1 MTKQRIEVLALAR
14 VEGEGGMYIGVK
26 DGLVDEIRVDIYE
39 PPRFFEGFLRDRYMQ
54 EVPDITARICG
65 ICPVAYQMSSVYALE
80 RAVGYTITPSVRE
93 LRRLL
98 YCGEYIESHA
108 LHIYMLQ
115 APDLLKVDSVLQ
127 IAEIAPEVVKDAL
140 RMKKIGNEILRIIG
154 GRSVHP
160 VSACVGGFYSFPKAK
175 VFKAMLPDLKWGLE
189 KSKET
194 VRWAMTLDYP
204 EMEVDYEFVA
214 LHHPT
219 EYAIIEGEILSSKR
233 GITPIDKF
241 EEVYPE
247 QHVRHS
253 NAIHSQTTDGEP
265 YFVGPMARLN
275 LNAGQLGPEAKAIME
290 EVGLELPIVNPYK
303 NLIARAVEMVDAFDL
318 AIQLIENYH
327 PQGLS
332 HPELTPKAGS
342 GMAAT
347 EAPRGLL
354 FHRYTINN
362 QGFIQEAR
370 IIPPTAQNLA
380 RMEADLWQIAPEV
393 IDLPEADASLACEHL
408 IRSYDPCI
416 SCATHFLRL
425 TIDRI

>member
-1 MTKQRIEVLALAR
+1 MTRRIEVPALAR
-14 VEGEGGMYIGVK
+14 VEGEGGMYIGIK
-26 DGLVDEIRVDIYE
+26 DGQIDEIRVDIYE
-39 PPRFFEGFLRDRYMQ
+39 PPRFFEGFLRDRYLQ

-80 RAVGYTITPSVRE
+80 HAVGYTITPSVRA

-140 RMKKIGNEILRIIG
+140 RMKKIGNQILKVIG

-175 VFKAMLPDLKWGLE
+175 ALQEMLPDLKWGLE

-214 LHHPT
+214 IHHPT

-233 GITPIDKF
+233 GIVPIEKF
-241 EEVYPE
+241 EQLYPE

-253 NAIHSQTTDGEP
+253 NAIHSRPAEGQP
-265 YFVGPMARLN
+265 YIVGPLARLN
-275 LNAGQLGPEAKAIME
+275 LNAAQLGSEAKASID
-290 EVGLELPIVNPYK
+290 EVGLTLPLTNPYK
-303 NLIARAVEMVDAFDL
+303 SLIARAVEMVDAFDL
-318 AIQLIENYH
+318 AIQLVEGYQ
-327 PQGLS
+327 PQGFS
-332 HPELTPKAGS
+332 HPELKVKAGS
-342 GMAAT
+342 GAACT
-347 EAPRGLL
+347 EAPRGMLY
-354 FHRYTINN
+354 HRYAINE

-380 RMEADLWQIAPEV
+380 RMEADLWQLAPEV
-393 IDLPEADASLACEHL
+393 IDLPQAEASLACEHL

-416 SCATHFLRL
+416 SCATHFLKL
-425 TIDRI
+425 TIDRK

>member
-1 MTKQRIEVLALAR
+1 MTRRIEVPALAR
-14 VEGEGGMYIGVK
+14 VEGEGGMYIGIK
-26 DGLVDEIRVDIYE
+26 DGQIDEIRVDIYE
-39 PPRFFEGFLRDRYMQ
+39 PPRFFEGFLRDRYLQ

-80 RAVGYTITPSVRE
+80 HAVGYTITPSVRA

-140 RMKKIGNEILRIIG
+140 RMKKIGNQILKVIG

-175 VFKAMLPDLKWGLE
+175 ALQEMLPDLKWGLE

-214 LHHPT
+214 IHHPT

-233 GITPIDKF
+233 GIVPIEKF
-241 EEVYPE
+241 EQLYPE

-253 NAIHSQTTDGEP
+253 NAIHSRTAEGQP
-265 YFVGPMARLN
+265 YIVGPLARLN
-275 LNAGQLGPEAKAIME
+275 LNAAQLGSEAKASID
-290 EVGLELPIVNPYK
+290 EVGLTLPLTNPYK
-303 NLIARAVEMVDAFDL
+303 SLIARAVEMVDAFDL
-318 AIQLIENYH
+318 AIQLVEGYQ
-327 PQGLS
+327 PQGFS
-332 HPELTPKAGS
+332 HPELKVKAGS
-342 GMAAT
+342 GAACT
-347 EAPRGLL
+347 EAPRGMLY
-354 FHRYTINN
+354 HRYAINE

-380 RMEADLWQIAPEV
+380 RMEADLWQLAPEV
-393 IDLPEADASLACEHL
+393 IDLPQAEASLACEHL

-416 SCATHFLRL
+416 SCATHFLKL
-425 TIDRI
+425 TIDRK

>member
-1 MTKQRIEVLALAR
+1 MNKRIEVPALAR

-26 DGLVDEIRVDIYE
+26 DGQVDEIRVDIYE
-39 PPRFFEGFLRDRYMQ
+39 PPRFFEGFLRDRYLQ

-140 RMKKIGNEILRIIG
+140 RMKKIGNQILRVIG

-175 VFKAMLPDLKWGLE
+175 ALQEMLPDLQWGLE

-214 LHHPT
+214 IHHPT

-233 GITPIDKF
+233 GIVSIDKF
-241 EEVYPE
+241 EQLYPE
-247 QHVRHS
+247 QQVRHS
-253 NAIHSQTTDGEP
+253 NAIHSQTADG
-265 YFVGPMARLN
+265 
-275 LNAGQLGPEAKAIME
+275 
-290 EVGLELPIVNPYK
+290 
-303 NLIARAVEMVDAFDL
+303 
-318 AIQLIENYH
+318 
-327 PQGLS
+327 
-332 HPELTPKAGS
+332 
-342 GMAAT
+342 
-347 EAPRGLL
+347 
-354 FHRYTINN
+354 
-362 QGFIQEAR
+362 
-370 IIPPTAQNLA
+370 
-380 RMEADLWQIAPEV
+380 
-393 IDLPEADASLACEHL
+393 
-408 IRSYDPCI
+408 
-416 SCATHFLRL
+416 
-425 TIDRI
+425 

>member
-1 MTKQRIEVLALAR
+1 MTQKIQVPAMAR
-14 VEGEGGMYIGVK
+14 VEGEGGMYIGLK
-26 DGLVDEIRVDIYE
+26 DGKIDEIRVDIYE
-39 PPRFFEGFLRDRYMQ
+39 PPRFFEGFLRDRFLQ

-140 RMKKIGNEILRIIG
+140 RMKKIGNEILRVIG

-160 VSACVGGFYSFPKAK
+160 VSACVGGFYSFPRAKAL
-175 VFKAMLPDLKWGLE
+175 KAMLPDLKWGLE
-189 KSKET
+189 KSKDT

-204 EMEVDYEFVA
+204 ELSVDYEFVA
-214 LHHPT
+214 LHHPK

-241 EEVYPE
+241 EEVFPE
-247 QHVRHS
+247 KHVRHS
-253 NAIHSQTTDGEP
+253 NAIHSQTANGEP
-265 YFVGPMARLN
+265 YIVGPLARLN
-275 LNAGQLGPEAKAIME
+275 LNVEQLGPEAKAILE
-290 EVGLELPIVNPYK
+290 EVDLELPITNPYK
-303 NLIARAVEMVDAFDL
+303 SLIARAIELVDAYEL
-318 AIQLIENYH
+318 AIQLIESYSPQGFSH
-327 PQGLS
+327 PQL
-332 HPELTPKAGS
+332 ELKAGS
-342 GMAAT
+342 GAAGT

-354 FHRYTINN
+354 FHRYTINE
-362 QGFIQEAR
+362 QGFVQDAC

-380 RMEADLWQIAPEV
+380 RMEADLWQLAPDV
-393 IDLPEADASLACEHL
+393 IDLPQSEASLACEHL

-425 TIDRI
+425 TIEHI

>member
-1 MTKQRIEVLALAR
+1 MTNRIEVPALAR

-26 DGLVDEIRVDIYE
+26 DGKVDEIRVDIYE
-39 PPRFFEGFLRDRYMQ
+39 PPRFFEGFLRDRYLQ

-80 RAVGYTITPSVRE
+80 RAVGYTISPSVRE

-127 IAEIAPEVVKDAL
+127 IAEIAPDLVKAAL
-140 RMKKIGNEILRIIG
+140 RMKKIGNQILRVIG

-160 VSACVGGFYSFPKAK
+160 VSACVGGFYSFPKTNALRE
-175 VFKAMLPDLKWGLE
+175 MLLDLQWGLE
-189 KSKET
+189 MSKET

-204 EMEVDYEFVA
+204 ELEVDYEFVA
-214 LHHPT
+214 LHHPR

-247 QHVRHS
+247 KYVRHS
-253 NAIHSQTTDGEP
+253 NAIHSHTAEGEP
-265 YFVGPMARLN
+265 YIVGPLARLN
-275 LNAGQLGPEAKAIME
+275 LNAKQLGDEAKAIMG
-290 EVGLELPIVNPYK
+290 EVGLELPITNPYK
-303 NLIARAVEMVDAFDL
+303 SLMARAVELVDAYAL
-318 AIQLIENYH
+318 AIQIVENYN
-327 PQGLS
+327 PQGPS
-332 HPELTPKAGS
+332 HPELVLKAGS
-342 GMAAT
+342 GSAGT

-354 FHRYTINN
+354 FHRYTLNE

-380 RMEADLWQIAPEV
+380 RMEADLWQLAPDV
-393 IDLPEADASLACEHL
+393 IDLPQAEASLACEHL

-416 SCATHFLRL
+416 SCATHFLKL
-425 TIDRI
+425 TIERA